1 MWIGFA
7 GELSFA
13 QTLSKDSVV
22 IHFPRGYR
30 YVIPSFQNNAEE
42 LKRFVSVLQNARANN
57 CLEQIIVEAHVS
69 PDGDFDLNQNLLQL
83 RSDSI
88 VAYIIRHAKIP
99 VSKVNV
105 LNKGFDYR
113 RLTHLVEIDSNLP
126 HRKEVLKIFQDILA
140 CPFEKERECDMLLR
154 QQLWA
159 LDNGVTYHYLLSH
172 QYPQMRCGVLSI
184 FMRRESLLPATISG
198 MPFEPLE
205 LPMNKDFVPFDS
217 LACSLQTHLKQ
228 NNEWV
233 IKTNLPY
240 YAFVV
245 PNIAIE
251 RSFAA
256 HWSVDIPLWY
266 SPYTIARNY
275 RFRILALQ
283 PSLRYWLHQSLQ
295 GHFLAV
301 HALWGQF
308 NISVNHQTRYQD
320 FRGMWGGGIDYGYAL
335 RLKNRWGME
344 FNLGAGYIRTRYET
358 YFNRKNGALYG
369 KHLANYWGVT
379 RLGISLTYKL

>member
-217 LACSLQTHLKQ
+217 LAVHCKRTSS
-228 NNEWV
+228 
-233 IKTNLPY
+233 KTMNGLSKPT
-240 YAFVV
+240 F
-245 PNIAIE
+245 PTT
-251 RSFAA
+251 
-256 HWSVDIPLWY
+256 PLLF
-266 SPYTIARNY
+266 PI
-275 RFRILALQ
+275 
-283 PSLRYWLHQSLQ
+283 
-295 GHFLAV
+295 
-301 HALWGQF
+301 
-308 NISVNHQTRYQD
+308 
-320 FRGMWGGGIDYGYAL
+320 
-335 RLKNRWGME
+335 
-344 FNLGAGYIRTRYET
+344 
-358 YFNRKNGALYG
+358 
-369 KHLANYWGVT
+369 
-379 RLGISLTYKL
+379 

>member
-22 IHFPRGYR
+22 IHFPQG
-30 YVIPSFQNNAEE
+30 
-42 LKRFVSVLQNARANN
+42 
-57 CLEQIIVEAHVS
+57 
-69 PDGDFDLNQNLLQL
+69 
-83 RSDSI
+83 
-88 VAYIIRHAKIP
+88 
-99 VSKVNV
+99 
-105 LNKGFDYR
+105 KGFDYR
-113 RLTHLVEIDSNLP
+113 RLTHLVEIDSNRP
-126 HRKEVLKIFQDILA
+126 HRKEVLKIFQD
-140 CPFEKERECDMLLR
+140 M
-154 QQLWA
+154 
-159 LDNGVTYHYLLSH
+159 
-172 QYPQMRCGVLSI
+172 
-184 FMRRESLLPATISG
+184 
-198 MPFEPLE
+198 
-205 LPMNKDFVPFDS
+205 
-217 LACSLQTHLKQ
+217 
-228 NNEWV
+228 V

-251 RSFAA
+251 RSCAA

-283 PSLRYWLHQSLQ
+283 PSLRYWLRQSLQ